1 MERPPSDCYGAVLE
15 TSNPIRKALLAGAP
29 SGGCWLTLGS
39 PAVAETIAH
48 CGFDWL
54 VVDMEHAPNDVG
66 SLVAQLRAIDAA
78 RAHGAVSIAA
88 VRVTANDAALVK
100 RAMDCGAQTIVFP
113 NIDTAEDARN
123 AIASMH
129 FPSNGNGGTRGVAG
143 LVRAGTYGQNPGY
156 IGAANAQSCAILQI
170 ESATAVRNVEAIAA
184 VPGAD
189 CLFIGTADLAA
200 SLGHL
205 GDMAHAAVLEA
216 VAKVIGACKAAGKAV
231 GIFANSVEEAAS
243 YRRQGVQFIAL
254 HSDVAWLARGA
265 RQALAQ
271 FDTATR

>member
-1 MERPPSDCYGAVLE
+1 MEI
-15 TSNPIRKALLAGAP
+15 SNPIRSALLAGAP
-29 SGGCWLTLGS
+29 SEGCWLTLGS

-54 VVDMEHAPNDVG
+54 VVDMEHAPNDV
-66 SLVAQLRAIDAA
+66 SNLAAQLQAIDAA
-78 RAHGAVSIAA
+78 RAHGAASYAA
-88 VRVTANDAALVK
+88 VRVTANDPVLVK

-113 NIDTAEDARN
+113 NIDTEEDARM

-129 FPSNGNGGTRGVAG
+129 FPCEGNGGTRGVAG
-143 LVRAGTYGQNPGY
+143 LVRAGRYGQDPHY
-156 IGAANAQSCAILQI
+156 IKAANAQSCAILQI
-170 ESATAVRNVEAIAA
+170 ESAMAVRNIEAIAA
-184 VPGAD
+184 VPAAD

-205 GDMAHAAVLEA
+205 GDMAHAAVLDA
-216 VAKVIGACKAAGKAV
+216 VATVIRACKAAGKAV
-231 GIFANSVEEAAS
+231 GIFSNNVEEAAS

-271 FDTATR
+271 FEAAAR

>member
-1 MERPPSDCYGAVLE
+1 METL
-15 TSNPIRKALLAGAP
+15 NPIRKALLAGTP

-39 PAVAETIAH
+39 PAVAETVAH

-54 VVDMEHAPNDVG
+54 VVDMEHAPNDMG
-66 SLVAQLRAIDAA
+66 GLAAQLQAIDAA
-78 RAHGAVSIAA
+78 RAHGAGASAA
-88 VRVTANDAALVK
+88 VRVTANDPALVK
-100 RAMDCGAQTIVFP
+100 RAMDCGAQTIIFP
-113 NIDTAEDARN
+113 NIDTAEDARD
-123 AIASMH
+123 AVASMH
-129 FPSNGNGGTRGVAG
+129 FPCKGNGGTRGVAG
-143 LVRAGTYGQNPGY
+143 LVRAGRYGQNPDY

-170 ESATAVRNVEAIAA
+170 ESATAVKNVEAIAA

-205 GDMAHAAVLEA
+205 GDMSNAAVLEA
-216 VAKVIGACKAAGKAV
+216 VADVIRACKAAGKAV
-231 GIFANSVEEAAS
+231 GIFSNNVEEAAS

-271 FDTATR
+271 FEAATR

>member
-1 MERPPSDCYGAVLE
+1 MEIL
-15 TSNPIRKALLAGAP
+15 NPIRKALLAGTP
-29 SGGCWLTLGS
+29 SAGCWLTLGS

-66 SLVAQLRAIDAA
+66 NLVAQLQAIDAA
-78 RAHGAVSIAA
+78 RANGAGSRAA
-88 VRVTANDAALVK
+88 VRVAANDPVLVK
-100 RAMDCGAQTIVFP
+100 RAMDSGAQTIVFP
-113 NIDTAEDARN
+113 NVDTEEDARN

-129 FPSNGNGGTRGVAG
+129 FPCEGNGGTRGVAG
-143 LVRAGTYGQNPGY
+143 LVRAGTYGQNPRYVGS
-156 IGAANAQSCAILQI
+156 ANAQSCAILQI

-205 GDMAHAAVLEA
+205 GDMNHAAVLDA
-216 VAKVIGACKAAGKAV
+216 VATVIRACRAAGKAV
-231 GIFANSVEEAAS
+231 GIFSNSVEEAAS

-271 FDTATR
+271 FEAASR